1 MTGIILILITGAA
14 ALPLFFDS
22 GFLNTRS
29 GGDSPFLLFRLQQ
42 LSVALGDGHF
52 PARWMPDAAYGLGYP
67 FFNYY
72 AALPFY
78 FAALISTAGEGS
90 HFVSAL
96 KLTQLAGFLLAGVGV
111 YLWLRSHLRQNWARL
126 AAVAAYTFAPFHMV
140 NVYVRGD
147 SLGEF
152 WAMAFFP
159 LCFYAADRVA
169 KERNLASLA
178 LLSTFYGA
186 LIFSHN
192 ISALIFSPLLGLY
205 LLFQVLNTSGE
216 RSQQLQLFGLYCA
229 AIPLGMAL
237 FAFFWAP
244 AILEKDFGQLGTVTE
259 GYFHFSRHFRTIDLV
274 QANPVFDYSV
284 AVDESHTPF
293 AMGLTQAI
301 AGIAGL
307 AGLALTIRQ
316 RKDWHAIMVLIGLGV
331 STLMITPLSTPLWEY
346 VPLLD
351 FTQFPWRFLSVQA
364 LFVAAA
370 LGYAIERFPKAN
382 FSGPI
387 VTLALG
393 VAALAGLK
401 LDFIPL
407 THADITAERMQE
419 YEYFTGNIGTTIRFE
434 YLPNTVT
441 NRPYVSSEYVTGTPA
456 ALVLSGTATAERT
469 HKQADNEIWQIEV
482 SDASQIAVPLHYWP
496 GWQAESAGSPVA
508 LQPLPDLGWATF
520 ELPAGTHTVTLFLTD
535 TPIRRTANL
544 ISLLSALGLG
554 LAVCISI
561 SRHQGAMTLLT
572 YGVVSTLGV
581 AVFAGLAATLPQPN
595 PDGLSNMDF
604 GLRGYR
610 HREAVTFDD
619 GTRLSTDTPTQLV
632 RPGYL
637 FNAPNPVR
645 LGDQEQGVFLPR
657 TNSNATPLTPS
668 GQTRGTLY
676 LAPEKITTV
685 SSNYAETAPF
695 GVNLLDVDAQSI
707 ADDALGVTLTWGV
720 DRPLAQR
727 LQLGLKLTD
736 INGATLSVI
745 DVQAGTGAW
754 SSELWKAGE
763 RTHDSYALE
772 IPTDLN
778 GRYALHVT
786 LYHAVTLQP
795 YVNTIY
801 AVDIGDTLP
810 ALERAELDPAAVMFG
825 DIGLTNI
832 SADLNAGQLSVFTN
846 WQVLATPDSSYK
858 YFIHVLDP
866 ATGEIITQA
875 DVYPANGT
883 NTTQRWA
890 ANTVEADRVDIPL
903 PAEIDAYQLAIG
915 WYHPV
920 LGTRLPLTVNGERVA
935 DDRYLVPTE

>member
-1 MTGIILILITGAA
+1 MITGAA

-29 GGDSPFLLFRLQQ
+29 GGDSPFLLFRLHQ
-42 LSVALGDGHF
+42 LYVALGDGHF

-96 KLTQLAGFLLAGVGV
+96 KLTQLAGFLLAGLGV
-111 YLWLRSHLRQNWARL
+111 YLWLRNHLKQRWAQL

-169 KERNLASLA
+169 YDRRLTSVAQ
-178 LLSTFYGA
+178 LSVFYGA

-192 ISALIFSPLLGLY
+192 ISALIFSPFLGLY
-205 LLFQVLNTSGE
+205 LLFQVLNATDTRTS
-216 RSQQLQLFGLYCA
+216 QLRLFGLYCA

-259 GYFHFSRHFRTIDLV
+259 GYFHFSRHFRTLDLV
-274 QANPVFDYSV
+274 QATPIFDYSV

-293 AMGLTQAI
+293 AMGLVQAI
-301 AGIAGL
+301 AGVLGL
-307 AGLALTIRQ
+307 AGIGMTLRQ
-316 RKDWHAIMVLIGLGV
+316 RKDWQAWMVVIGLLG
-331 STLMITPLSTPLWEY
+331 STLMITPLSTLLWEY
-346 VPLLD
+346 LPLLD
-351 FTQFPWRFLSVQA
+351 FTQFPWRFLSIQA

-370 LGYAIERFPKAN
+370 LGYAIERFPMSQFTGA
-382 FSGPI
+382 
-387 VTLALG
+387 LATVALAG
-393 VAALAGLK
+393 AALAGLQ

-407 THADITAERMQE
+407 THSDITAERLQE

-441 NRPYVSSEYVTGTPA
+441 NRPYVSSEYATGTA
-456 ALVLSGTATAERT
+456 EALVISGEASAARLQKIADAET
-469 HKQADNEIWQIEV
+469 WQI
-482 SDASQIAVPLHYWP
+482 DAKTPSQVAVPLHYWP
-496 GWQAESAGSPVA
+496 GWQANVDDTPLAI
-508 LQPLPDLGWATF
+508 QPLPDLGWATF
-520 ELPAGTHTVTLFLTD
+520 EVPAGSHQVELFLTD

-544 ISLLSALGLG
+544 VSLVS
-554 LAVCISI
+554 
-561 SRHQGAMTLLT
+561 
-572 YGVVSTLGV
+572 VVALGV
-581 AVFAGLAATLPQPN
+581 AVCGNIIRKQGAMSLVMYGLVLVLSVATFAGIAATVPQPD
-595 PDGLSNMDF
+595 PEGLSNMDF

-610 HREAVTFDD
+610 HRQAVTFDD
-619 GTRLSTDTPTQLV
+619 GSQLTEQTATQLV
-632 RPGYL
+632 RPGFL
-637 FNAPNPVR
+637 FNAPNPVA
-645 LGDQEQGVFLPR
+645 LDSAAPGVFLPQVV
-657 TNSNATPLTPS
+657 SPATALTPAE
-668 GQTRGTLY
+668 QTRGTLY
-676 LAPEKITTV
+676 LAPVKV
-685 SSNYAETAPF
+685 QDQADHYAGVAPL
-695 GVNLLDVDAQSI
+695 GVDLVNVHAQSLEPDLI
-707 ADDALGVTLTWGV
+707 GVDLTWGV

-736 INGATLSVI
+736 IDGATLSAV

-754 SSELWKAGE
+754 SSELWKTGQL
-763 RTHDSYALE
+763 TQDSYALDV
-772 IPTDLN
+772 PADLN

-801 AVDIGDTLP
+801 TVELGQTLP
-810 ALERAELDPAAVMFG
+810 AAERMEISAPAVSFG
-825 DIGLTNI
+825 DIGLGNI
-832 SADLNAGQLSVFTN
+832 SATLNEGLLSVFSN
-846 WQVLATPDSSYK
+846 WQIMATPSASYK
-858 YFIHVLDP
+858 YFVHVLDP

-875 DVYPANGT
+875 DVFPGNGT
-883 NTTQRWA
+883 NTTHRWRS
-890 ANTVEADRVDIPL
+890 NTVEADRVDIPI
-903 PAEIDAYQLAIG
+903 PAEIEDYQLAIG

-920 LGTRLPLTVNGERVA
+920 LGTRLPLTVNGERIA
-935 DDRYLVPTE
+935 DDRYIVPTE